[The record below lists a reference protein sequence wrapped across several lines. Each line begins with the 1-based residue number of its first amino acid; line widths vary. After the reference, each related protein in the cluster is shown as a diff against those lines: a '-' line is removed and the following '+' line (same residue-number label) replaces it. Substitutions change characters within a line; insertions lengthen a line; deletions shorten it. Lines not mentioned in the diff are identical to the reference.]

1 MKSFME
7 KEYKLKED
15 PFSEKSNV
23 RAPMAGRTKQKKMWQ
38 QIIRQRTGQR
48 ANSFNFISGD
58 YGLGKS
64 FTLYKIVEEVKKSH
78 SNILPISMKLLPE
91 DTVRKFGLEFVQRI
105 FGKLQLKEIKGI
117 LSQSKVRDYNHL
129 KSVLHE
135 PGAIFEKIK
144 NGDELAF
151 FFLRGDRVFDNKE
164 MKKLGIVRKLDS
176 TEKAKEYLLAF
187 LYLLKKAKID
197 TLLLAIDEV
206 EYIFSQMR
214 GSKISLAFNT
224 LRGFYDLQ
232 QCQEAFDLS
241 TIANMI
247 LFFGISDEGLRKIG
261 DLNKRERAQ
270 GGPITPFMD
279 RKDNII
285 NLGPLS
291 KEETRELI
299 VLRLRQNR
307 TTGELERKPLIP
319 FTEEFVTYVF
329 ELTMGKP
336 RAIVDRCDWVL
347 LDGLEQE
354 IPLITVDFAKKVLE
368 SRGVPTETK

>member
-15 PFSEKSNV
+15 PFSEKSDV

-48 ANSFNFISGD
+48 ANSFNFINGD

-64 FTLYKIVEEVKKSH
+64 FTLYKIVEEVRKSH

-117 LSQSKVRDYNHL
+117 LSQSKVGDYNHL

-135 PGAIFEKIK
+135 PGVIFEKIK
-144 NGDELAF
+144 NSDELAF
-151 FFLRGDRVFDNKE
+151 FFLRGDRILDNKE
-164 MKKLGIVRKLDS
+164 MKKLDIVRKLDS

-232 QCQEAFDLS
+232 QSQEAFDLG
-241 TIANMI
+241 TTANMI

-319 FTEEFVTYVF
+319 FTEEFVTYIF

-354 IPLITVDFAKKVLE
+354 ILLITVDFAKKVLE